1 MAADSLTKKLVND
14 ADHIVDEM
22 LDGIIAAHPQHV
34 RRLEHSPRSI
44 VAVNGPRPGK
54 VGIVIGGGSGHEPAF
69 AGYVGK
75 GLADA
80 AAVGNVFA
88 SPSPDPIVEAT
99 KAIDGGDGVVYLYGN
114 YAGDVMNFDMAAELA
129 GMENITVRSIRVTDD
144 VASAPPAERHKRRG
158 IAGDLF
164 VFKIAGAAADQGY
177 DLDGVVTVAERAN
190 ARTLSMGVALEPCS
204 LPHTR
209 RPHFDIGADEM
220 EIGMGVH
227 GEPGVAR
234 GPLKSADVVADELL
248 NRILAEL
255 DLGPDTPVQ
264 VLVNGLGATSLMELY
279 VLHRRVKQRLDQ
291 QRIPVE
297 RSLVG
302 EYVTSLEMAGASL
315 SIIAVDEELSALLDH
330 PADCAMFRHRA

>member
-14 ADHIVDEM
+14 ADNIVDEM

-54 VGIVIGGGSGHEPAF
+54 VGILIGGGSGHEPAF

-80 AAVGNVFA
+80 AAIGNVFA
-88 SPSPDPIVEAT
+88 SPPPDPIVEAT
-99 KAIDGGDGVVYLYGN
+99 KAIDGGGGVGYLYGN

-129 GMENITVRSIRVTDD
+129 SMENIAVRSVRVTDD
-144 VASAPPAERHKRRG
+144 VASAPPSERDKRRG

-164 VFKIAGAAADQGY
+164 VFKVAGAAADKGY
-177 DLDGVVTVAERAN
+177 DLDGVTAVAERAN

-209 RPHFDIGADEM
+209 RPHFDIGPDEM

-227 GEPGVAR
+227 GEPGVAL
-234 GPLKSADVVADELL
+234 GTVAKVDRPE
-248 NRILAEL
+248 E
-255 DLGPDTPVQ
+255 
-264 VLVNGLGATSLMELY
+264 
-279 VLHRRVKQRLDQ
+279 
-291 QRIPVE
+291 
-297 RSLVG
+297 
-302 EYVTSLEMAGASL
+302 AGADRVFNTV
-315 SIIAVDEELSALLDH
+315 AAHVRH
-330 PADCAMFRHRA
+330 GGPASVGSWTR